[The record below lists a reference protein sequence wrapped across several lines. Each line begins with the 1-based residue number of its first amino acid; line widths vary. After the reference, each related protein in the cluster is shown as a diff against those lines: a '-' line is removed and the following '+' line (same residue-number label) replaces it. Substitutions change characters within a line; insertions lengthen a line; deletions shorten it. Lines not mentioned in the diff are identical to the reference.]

1 MITFIESQIP
11 DPLQRDLLFSL
22 GEVRAYEAAKMEWR
36 TRTQLDYVFANLQRM
51 WSR

>member
-11 DPLQRDLLFSL
+11 DPLQRDMLYSL
-22 GEVRAYEAAKMEWR
+22 NEVRAYEAAKMDWR
-36 TRTQLDYVFANLQRM
+36 TRTQLDYVLANLYRM